1 MTRKIAVIVRGRQ
14 GEALRMAIGLIL
26 LDDRIDLYVLDR
38 KIEDTEQNRLHL
50 ETIRDLELDAY
61 TNEPANS
68 PMVHLSLEDIARRIV
83 DYDHVLAY

>member
-1 MTRKIAVIVRGRQ
+1 MTKKIAVIVRNRQ

-26 LDDRIDLYVLDR
+26 LDDRIDIYVLDR
-38 KIEDTEQNRLHL
+38 KIEDTEQNRLNL
-50 ETIRDLELDAY
+50 ETIRDLELNAY

-68 PMVHLSLEDIARRIV
+68 SMAYLSLEEISRKIV

>member
-1 MTRKIAVIVRGRQ
+1 MTRTIAVIVRDRQ

-38 KIEDTEQNRLHL
+38 KIEDSEQNRLNL
-50 ETIRDLELDAY
+50 ETIRDLELNAY

-68 PMVHLSLEDIARRIV
+68 SMAYLSLEDISRKIV